1 MHNTLEEIS
10 GKLSEIHSDLE
21 SYCSTLNF
29 EEICEF
35 TMDNCDTIPWA
46 TLETKGIYL
55 IEIKNN
61 SSFTDF
67 PSWVDQFRIEWEDEM
82 YKRRFVPNLKMKRI
96 KEHKEL
102 HEWVPLYIGKSKKIS
117 GRVHQHIYSAIEK
130 TTFALKLNA
139 REHAKKELFRL
150 SIIPI
155 PYENYNWIVPVV
167 ENTLRNQLN
176 PIIGKQ

>member
-1 MHNTLEEIS
+1 MHNTLEGIS
-10 GKLSEIHSDLE
+10 DKLSEIHSDLE

-35 TMDNCDTIPWA
+35 TMDNCNTIPWEN
-46 TLETKGIYL
+46 LETKGIYL

-67 PSWVDQFRIEWEDEM
+67 SSWIDHFRTEWEDDM
-82 YKRRFVPNLKMKRI
+82 YKKKFVPNLKMKRI
-96 KEHKEL
+96 REHTEL
-102 HEWVPLYIGKSKKIS
+102 KDWVPLYIGKSKKIS

-139 REHAKKELFRL
+139 REHIKKEQFRL
-150 SIIPI
+150 SIIPL
-155 PYENYNWIVPVV
+155 PFNNYNWIVPVI
-167 ENTLRNQLN
+167 ESTLRDKLN